1 MPRDGLFARRDKRER
16 RCCPICAITAPES
29 TGLRDLGMGPLYE
42 KKKKARLSTTMQKI
56 FMIILTLTTVVPDI

>member
-16 RCCPICAITAPES
+16 RCAITAPES